1 MKYLISP
8 FIQVQDINGTPIC
21 GAKIVVCLADTSTS
35 ILTYQNFDGAFNT
48 DPVLTDELGN
58 ATVLVDD
65 DCGLCDVYIYD
76 DKDNLLMSK
85 KYITP
90 GAEGGGGGSHT
101 TVSEGYGIIVDN
113 PTSNVY
119 VVSVDTSLIA
129 TKEYVYET
137 YQEKLS
143 AGDNI
148 EITPQNIINVTG
160 RKNIATIDPLYTVED
175 DNHLYFAFNTSSF
188 VQNSDMY
195 QYLTTAQYQSDSATF
210 LTGVD
215 LSDYATK
222 EWCSGEFDNKLDVS
236 AFDNYVSS
244 AVSSL
249 MPSIVY
255 TTANPGGASS
265 YSGSLLFSQ
274 RADNHMSTPIE
285 VYVDE
290 QKVGVLPPTNPQY
303 DGCVLITRDYKPS
316 WVYSGDLKE
325 PTLYKRT
332 CVSGGSVYATE
343 YKQIISVPDMS
354 GLRPRYVVGSLDWA
368 STDGRLA
375 IFPVTTYSNTS
386 YINSYDTAQN
396 YNVGHGD
403 SNLWNTQPFT
413 FTANDNEKMKY
424 IAIKGGAGQ
433 SVSCANI
440 HFTCVY

>member
-8 FIQVQDINGTPIC
+8 FIQVQDINGKPIC

-35 ILTYQNFDGAFNT
+35 ILTYQNFDGAYNT

-90 GAEGGGGGSHT
+90 GVEGGGGGSHT
-101 TVSEGYGIIVDN
+101 TVSEGYGIVVDN
-113 PTSNVY
+113 PSSNVY

-143 AGDNI
+143 AGNNI

-175 DNHLYFAFNTSSF
+175 ANHLYFAIRTSSF
-188 VQNSDMY
+188 AQNSDMY

-222 EWCSGEFDNKLDVS
+222 AWCSGEFDNKLDVS
-236 AFDNYVSS
+236 AFDNYVAS
-244 AVSSL
+244 AVSAI

-255 TTANPGGASS
+255 TTANPGGTSS

-274 RADNHMSTPIE
+274 RSDNHTSTPIE
-285 VYVDE
+285 VFVDE
-290 QKVGVLPPTNPQY
+290 QKVGVLPPSNPQY
-303 DGCVLITRDYKPS
+303 DGCVLITRDNKPA

-325 PTLYKRT
+325 EQVYKRT
-332 CVSGGSVYATE
+332 RLSGDSYDCTEFKTSFEVPNISGVY
-343 YKQIISVPDMS
+343 
-354 GLRPRYVVGSLDWA
+354 PRYVVGSLDWA
-368 STDGRLA
+368 STDGLLA
-375 IFPVTTYSNTS
+375 IIPVTTYNTTS
-386 YINSYDTAQN
+386 FVNSYETDQN
-396 YNVGHGD
+396 YNIGHGD
-403 SNLWNTQPFT
+403 SNDWKTQPFT
-413 FTANDNEKMKY
+413 FTASDNNKMKY
-424 IAIKGGAGQ
+424 IAIKGGVGQ

-440 HFTCVY
+440 HMTCVY